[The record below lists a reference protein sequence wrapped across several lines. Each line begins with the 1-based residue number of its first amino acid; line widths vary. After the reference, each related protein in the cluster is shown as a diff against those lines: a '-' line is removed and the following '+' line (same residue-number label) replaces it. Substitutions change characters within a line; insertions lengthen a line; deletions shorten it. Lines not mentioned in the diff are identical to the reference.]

1 MKLRDLFIG
10 DVFILVRS
18 GDKYIKDEYQRDE
31 NGKGLKRNFVIP
43 LEKGTSKQ
51 LPART
56 LSIQCKVKK
65 VIRCKNASS

>member
-1 MKLRDLFIG
+1 MKLVTLFIG

-18 GDKYIKDEYQRDE
+18 GDKYIKAEYQRDE
-31 NGKGLKRNFVIP
+31 NGKGLRRNFVIP
-43 LEKGTSKQ
+43 VDHLGNQ

-65 VIRCKNASS
+65 VIRCKSCQ

>member
-1 MKLRDLFIG
+1 MKLVTLFIG

-18 GDKYIKDEYQRDE
+18 GDKYIKAEYQRDE
-31 NGKGLKRNFVIP
+31 NGKGLRRNFVIP
-43 LEKGTSKQ
+43 IDRLGNQ

-65 VIRCKNASS
+65 VIRCKSCQ

>member
-1 MKLRDLFIG
+1 MKLQNLFIG
-10 DVFILVRS
+10 DVFILIRS
-18 GDKYIKDEYQRDE
+18 GDKYIKAEYQRDE

-43 LEKGTSKQ
+43 LDNLGNQ
-51 LPART
+51 LPARI

>member
-1 MKLRDLFIG
+1 MKLQNLFIG

-18 GDKYIKDEYQRDE
+18 GDKYIKAEYQRDE

-43 LEKGTSKQ
+43 LDKIGNQ

-56 LSIQCKVKK
+56 LSIQCNVKK
-65 VIRCKNASS
+65 VIRCKNVSS